1 VIGELLAG
9 AGVVCAV
16 AAAAAAILI
25 APSRGRS
32 AAMLVAAFLAPALI
46 LGDQWDSSQIVDLRE
61 DRGRLLALGAGAAA
75 AVAALF
81 ALFRRWPLLLPL
93 AAAAALPFRIP
104 LHAGG
109 DQANLLVPL
118 YLVIAAGVAA
128 AVARDWKIQAAAA
141 AGTAGPEVWLRRLLA
156 AFVVL
161 YGVGVLYSEDFSQG
175 LQNVCFFLAP
185 FSLLF
190 ALLVEVRWDRRLVA
204 WILAVVVAEALVFAL
219 IGFVE
224 YASRELLWNNAVI
237 RSNEF
242 HVYFRVN
249 SLFWDPN
256 VYGRYMALAI
266 VLVVAALVW
275 TRQRRT
281 GLALAG
287 AAVLIWLGLATTF
300 SQSSFA
306 ALLAGLAVLAALRW
320 SLHWAALVC
329 GIGVVLAAGIA
340 LAAGESLDVD
350 LSTDNKVNRETG
362 GRANLVSGGLELF
375 GERPLLGYGS
385 GSFSTAFRESVA
397 DEDPPVSESHTE
409 PVTVAAEQGVIGVAV
424 YAALLVVALATLWQR
439 MRETMPG
446 LSRGPP
452 EAAGWATVARAA
464 VLAAF
469 VALVVH
475 TMAYAGFF
483 EDPITWV
490 LLAAGISLAGSTGPR
505 AAGTADSAADQVRAA
520 A

>member
-1 VIGELLAG
+1 
-9 AGVVCAV
+9 
-16 AAAAAAILI
+16 
-25 APSRGRS
+25 
-32 AAMLVAAFLAPALI
+32 MLVAILLPPALI

-61 DRGRLLALGAGAAA
+61 DRGRLIALGAGGATAI
-75 AVAALF
+75 AALF

-93 AAAAALPFRIP
+93 AAVAALPFRIP

-118 YLVIAAGVAA
+118 YLVIAAGVAV
-128 AVARDWKIQAAAA
+128 AVVRDWKSEEVV
-141 AGTAGPEVWLRRLLA
+141 AGPAASETWLPRLLA
-156 AFVVL
+156 GFVVL

-175 LQNVCFFLAP
+175 LQNVCFFLVP

-190 ALLVEVRWDRRLVA
+190 ALLVEVRWDRRLIA
-204 WILAVVVAEALVFAL
+204 WTLAIVVAESLVFAL

-237 RSNEF
+237 RSNDF

-266 VLVVAALVW
+266 ALAVAGLLW

-281 GLALAG
+281 GLAMAG

-306 ALLAGLAVLAALRW
+306 ALIAGLAVLAALRW
-320 SLHWAALVC
+320 SLRLTALVC
-329 GIGVVLAAGIA
+329 GAGALLAAGIA
-340 LAAGESLDVD
+340 LAAGGSVDLD
-350 LSTDNKVNRETG
+350 LSTDNKVNKETG

-409 PVTVAAEQGVIGVAV
+409 PVTVAAEQGVIGLAA
-424 YAALLVVALATLWQR
+424 YAALLVVALAALCR
-439 MRETMPG
+439 GMRDTMPG
-446 LSRGPP
+446 LGRSPP
-452 EAAGWATVARAA
+452 ETAAERWTTVARAA

-469 VALVVH
+469 VALLVH

-490 LLAAGISLAGSTGPR
+490 LLAGGISLAGSKRPREAGP
-505 AAGTADSAADQVRAA
+505 AASASDPVRAA